1 MSRDSG
7 PAGPPLGSAA
17 TGRPPAPGGASAV
30 HTDAADT
37 SAARAGPGVT
47 RSTVRRPRGVARE
60 PVPVR
65 TILASIGLVLGTV
78 VLLLLIRE
86 VQRVLVWIVIAGF
99 FAVALYPVVNWIE
112 RHVPWCRRSL
122 ATLVVYLLLVALIGG
137 LITLFVVPLAREGT
151 ALAHQLPAFI
161 EDARAGRGPVG
172 RLLDRAHIL
181 TYLQQN
187 ESRIRSFLTGLG
199 GPALG
204 FIKTAATGVAAT
216 VTIFVL
222 SFLMVVQG
230 PKLVDSILALFPDDR
245 AGHIRAVSAECA
257 KTITGYI
264 SGNLLIS
271 VICGGLTYAVLVS
284 LGVPFSGLI
293 ALFVGVADLIPL
305 VGATL
310 GAVVAALAAFLHSVP
325 ASIIAI
331 IFFILYQQLE
341 NHLLQP
347 LIFSRT
353 VKLNPLTVLV
363 AILIAVELAGLLG
376 ALLAIPVAG
385 MIQIIA
391 RDLWHHHRARF
402 KPGPTADPR

>member
-1 MSRDSG
+1 MTISSRTN
-7 PAGPPLGSAA
+7 AGSARSSL
-17 TGRPPAPGGASAV
+17 GWGP
-30 HTDAADT
+30 
-37 SAARAGPGVT
+37 RAG
-47 RSTVRRPRGVARE
+47 
-60 PVPVR
+60 
-65 TILASIGLVLGTV
+65 L
-78 VLLLLIRE
+78 
-86 VQRVLVWIVIAGF
+86 
-99 FAVALYPVVNWIE
+99 
-112 RHVPWCRRSL
+112 
-122 ATLVVYLLLVALIGG
+122 
-137 LITLFVVPLAREGT
+137 
-151 ALAHQLPAFI
+151 
-161 EDARAGRGPVG
+161 
-172 RLLDRAHIL
+172 
-181 TYLQQN
+181 
-187 ESRIRSFLTGLG
+187 
-199 GPALG
+199 
-204 FIKTAATGVAAT
+204 IKTAATGVAAT

-230 PKLVDSILALFPDDR
+230 PKLADGILALFPDDR

-325 ASIIAI
+325 AGIIAI
-331 IFFILYQQLE
+331 TFFILYQQLE

-363 AILIAVELAGLLG
+363 AILIATAHRRIPAPGLTPCG
-376 ALLAIPVAG
+376 
-385 MIQIIA
+385 A
-391 RDLWHHHRARF
+391 RDEGRSPT
-402 KPGPTADPR
+402 PGRDAAGAAWWPAETGGNVDGA